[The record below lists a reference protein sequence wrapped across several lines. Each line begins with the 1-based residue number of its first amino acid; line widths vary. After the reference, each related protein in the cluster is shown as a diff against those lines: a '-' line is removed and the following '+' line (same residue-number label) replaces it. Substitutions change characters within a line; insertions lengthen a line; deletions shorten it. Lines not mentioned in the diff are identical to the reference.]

1 MGEWKVFEPFAD
13 KEEQII
19 ITREVVLTHGLLEW
33 ADQFTL
39 GTAGYRDLMN
49 TENLADLTVPFN
61 PLTMAIMTTAESR
74 LYPKGAELHLGG
86 EVRPWTQEFIDLATR
101 IFAARGIICHLR
113 GETDEDGPIRTTP
126 IWMSSFGVF
135 FDELEGGENFT
146 ASHSQSYKGGRKP
159 MDHLGMQLL
168 DGARIIQ
175 EETRRIIRD
184 AHNGR
189 ATVIQ
194 LAASSCPLIKRD
206 FDVSAPYVD
215 YLKTIVPP
223 RLLDDV
229 RCAAAAGLHVVA
241 STEGGSMGRTTRRIF
256 NILNIPTGPQGGVE
270 YLHFHEKSDYYGIG
284 IVGGENHGVDPG
296 KWQIYKNIGA
306 QDLLL
311 QGRADVVFIWDPDG
325 DRFNMVT
332 TAPRDVE
339 GPVIRDGLEVEPGDN
354 DRILVYYKPNQI
366 YFMLLAFRLEQ
377 YRAMGLLE
385 RYRWLLLETFPTSR
399 SLQQLADR
407 FDVPTFF
414 TPVGF
419 KHFGNA
425 LRQLEEQQA
434 AGVASLALTDVRGR
448 TFTFPEPL
456 RILLMAEESGGAAMG
471 GAERIVSRFGR
482 RTMLGLKEKDAFQ
495 MGVMALA
502 LAAHL
507 KMESMSFAE
516 YYVNRLEKYRITYRH
531 YERRD
536 LTLFDESLTGE
547 ARETA
552 RAAGNVRKTTAVNF
566 FRGLAGQVAAGDLNT
581 GQVTRILQERCVTGF
596 VFPPVR
602 EIFWAGDGTFIEF
615 EEMWWQLRASG
626 TDAVLR
632 YYAEGERRVEVAALN
647 ETLVRLKLDESD

>member
-1 MGEWKVFEPFAD
+1 MAEWKVFEPFAD
-13 KEEQII
+13 KEEQIV
-19 ITREVVLTHGLLEW
+19 ITREVVRQYGLLKW
-33 ADQFTL
+33 AEQFEL

-49 TENLADLTVPFN
+49 TENLADLGVPFN
-61 PLTMAIMTTAESR
+61 PLTMAIMTVAESR
-74 LYPKGAELHLGG
+74 LYPKGSELHLGG
-86 EVRPWTQEFIDLATR
+86 EVRPWTQEFIDLAAR

-135 FDELEGGENFT
+135 YDELDGGENFT

-168 DGARIIQ
+168 DGARLIQ

-184 AHNGR
+184 AHNGQP
-189 ATVIQ
+189 TVIQ

-206 FDVSAPYVD
+206 FDVSAPYVH
-215 YLKTIVPP
+215 YLQSIVPP
-223 RLLDDV
+223 RLLDGI
-229 RCAAAAGLHVVA
+229 RQAAGAGLHVVA

-256 NILNIPTGPQGGVE
+256 NILNIPTGPQGVVE
-270 YLHFHEKSDYYGIG
+270 YLHFREKSDYYGIG
-284 IVGGENHGVDPG
+284 IVDGENHGVDPG

-306 QDLLL
+306 QDILL
-311 QGRADVVFIWDPDG
+311 GNKADVVFIWDPDG

-332 TAPRDVE
+332 TAPRAME
-339 GPVIRDGLEVEPGDN
+339 GPAVRDGLEVEAGDD

-385 RYRWLLLETFPTSR
+385 QYRWLLLETFPTSR

-425 LRQLEEQQA
+425 LRQLEAQQA
-434 AGVASLALTDVRGR
+434 DHAAALELTDVRGR
-448 TFTFPEPL
+448 TFTFPQPL

-471 GAERIVSRFGR
+471 GAENMVSRFRR

-495 MGVMALA
+495 MGLMALA

-507 KMESMSFAE
+507 RLERRSFAE
-516 YYVNRLEKYRITYRH
+516 YYVDRLETYRITYRH

-536 LTLFDESLTGE
+536 LTLFDESLTGQ
-547 ARETA
+547 AREAA
-552 RAAGNVRKTTAVNF
+552 RAAGNEMKTAAVNF
-566 FRGLAGQVAAGDLNT
+566 FRGLAGQVAAGRLNS
-581 GQVTRILQERCVTGF
+581 GQVTRILQERCVTGY

-647 ETLVRLKLDESD
+647 DALVRLKLDETN